1 MPSPTLPLTR
11 LSTQN
16 SHQRPYPFFHHL
28 HVPAPLKQTN
38 KQTKK
43 KQARRREEKQWKKE
57 RAGGKSEQRASPSRG
72 FIIPHIRRTVDLSLH
87 LIPATLSLS
96 LPLSPPLW
104 NRYSLLF
111 LPPGRV
117 APPPPPLSLSLS
129 FFLSSLPN
137 SWFPFDEHDEE
148 RKNDEPCCRNGIGL
162 INVGGPQI
170 WLNSEQRWTS
180 SRIKFLPE
188 AYTTLSRTRSPF
200 SRLFG
205 SANTRIRFFRGET
218 FQS

>member
-1 MPSPTLPLTR
+1 MEKRTG
-11 LSTQN
+11 
-16 SHQRPYPFFHHL
+16 
-28 HVPAPLKQTN
+28 
-38 KQTKK
+38 
-43 KQARRREEKQWKKE
+43 RREIWAA
-57 RAGGKSEQRASPSRG
+57 RFALSRIYHPSHPANGWPFSSPDSG
-72 FIIPHIRRTVDLSLH
+72 H
-87 LIPATLSLS
+87 ALSLS
-96 LPLSPPLW
+96 PSFSA
-104 NRYSLLF
+104 SLKSIF
-111 LPPGRV
+111 ASFPSAWSSR
-117 APPPPPLSLSLS
+117 AAAAATLSLSLS

>member
-1 MPSPTLPLTR
+1 MEKRTG
-11 LSTQN
+11 
-16 SHQRPYPFFHHL
+16 
-28 HVPAPLKQTN
+28 
-38 KQTKK
+38 
-43 KQARRREEKQWKKE
+43 RREIWAA
-57 RAGGKSEQRASPSRG
+57 RFALSRIYHPSHPANGWPFSSPDSG
-72 FIIPHIRRTVDLSLH
+72 H
-87 LIPATLSLS
+87 ALSLS